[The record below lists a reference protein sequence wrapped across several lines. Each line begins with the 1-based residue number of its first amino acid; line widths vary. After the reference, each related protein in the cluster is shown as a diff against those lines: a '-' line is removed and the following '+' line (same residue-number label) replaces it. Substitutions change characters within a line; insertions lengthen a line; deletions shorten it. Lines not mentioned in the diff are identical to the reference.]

1 MLQSFVIR
9 PYQPSD
15 FNEVLEIEKEAFHP
29 VNPAYNIYM
38 YSTFCNMFLVMES
51 EGRIAGYIAV
61 MDTSPSESKIVSFA
75 IKKELRGRG
84 LGKTLLTYTLN
95 EVRKRG
101 KMSVLLEVRVSNKIA
116 QSLYKKMGF
125 REMGIIPNYYHDGED
140 ALLMRLEFTELLS

>member
-95 EVRKRG
+95 EVR
-101 KMSVLLEVRVSNKIA
+101 VSNKIA